1 MYLTTTNTR
10 RPVGTVKSDKVANTS
25 VFIKVLLSDGS
36 MIEDT
41 QWECMEDFHIVLTNF
56 FENYFPRHEG
66 YIILESLKVDGTRKI
81 EEIHAINMAY
91 LQEMG
96 IVK

>member
-1 MYLTTTNTR
+1 MYSTTTNTR
-10 RPVGTVKSDKVANTS
+10 HSAGSVKSDSVANTPI
-25 VFIKVLLSDGS
+25 FIKVLLSDGS

-41 QWECMEDFHIVLTNF
+41 QWECMEDYHIVLTDF

-81 EEIHAINMAY
+81 DEIHAITLDF

-96 IVK
+96 IAV